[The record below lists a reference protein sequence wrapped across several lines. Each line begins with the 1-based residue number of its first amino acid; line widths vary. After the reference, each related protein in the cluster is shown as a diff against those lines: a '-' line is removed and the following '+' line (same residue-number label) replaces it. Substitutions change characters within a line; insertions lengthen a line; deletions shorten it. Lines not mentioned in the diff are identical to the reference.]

1 MIKIFMIGMSTD
13 KGGVES
19 YIANLCG
26 CLDER
31 KYEITYCLP
40 EMVIDGERWI
50 CPANRHDYIK
60 YRAFWKKFYKE
71 NHFDVLY
78 MNTCDIVSIDQLKFA
93 KAAGIPVRII
103 HSHSTANQQGIGRK
117 MSLFHRLSEK
127 TSRENLHRYA
137 THLFACS
144 KSAGDW
150 MFDGRDYRI
159 IKNGIKME
167 KYGFN
172 PDSRSQIRK
181 KLGIENEELIGVI
194 GRLDPQKNP
203 LFSVDIAEA
212 MVSKKPNAKIV
223 FIGDGELRAEV
234 ESRIAEKNI
243 KSNVIM
249 TGAINNVNEW
259 LSAIDCILMPSL
271 FEGLPFALVEAQAAG
286 LHCVVSSA
294 VSEDANLTGLVEYLN
309 LDESTEKWAETAL
322 SAAKKERVETQQ
334 KLVEAGYSIED
345 TAKTVSVIIEN
356 SVNKI
361 S

>member
-13 KGGVES
+13 KGGVEA
-19 YIANLCG
+19 YIANLCS
-26 CLDER
+26 CLDKR
-31 KYEITYCLP
+31 KYEITYCWP
-40 EMVIDGERWI
+40 EMVIDGKRWI
-50 CPANRHDYIK
+50 CPANRHNYIK
-60 YRAFWKKFYKE
+60 YRAFWKKFYRE
-71 NHFDVLY
+71 NRFDVLY
-78 MNTCDIVSIDQLKFA
+78 MNTCDVVSIDQLKFA
-93 KAAGIPVRII
+93 KMAGIPVRII
-103 HSHSTANQQGIGRK
+103 HSHSTANQQEVGQK

-127 TSRENLHRYA
+127 SSRANLHRYA

-159 IKNGIKME
+159 IKNGISME

-172 PDSRSQIRK
+172 PDNRSKIRK
-181 KLGIENEELIGVI
+181 NHGIENEALIGVV
-194 GRLDPQKNP
+194 GRLDPPKNP

-212 MVSKKPNAKIV
+212 TVSKNPNAKIV

-234 ESRIAEKNI
+234 ENRIAEKNI
-243 KSNVIM
+243 KDNVIL
-249 TGAINNVNEW
+249 TGAVDNVNEW

-294 VSEDANLTGLVEYLN
+294 VSDEANITGLVEYLD

-322 SAAKKERVETQQ
+322 SAAKKERVDNTRQ
-334 KLVEAGYSIED
+334 LIDAGYSIAE
-345 TAKTVSVIIEN
+345 TAKAVSEIIEN
-356 SVNKI
+356 SLGKA
-361 S
+361 